1 MLLVGLGFRELSMAP
16 VFLPRV
22 KLMIRNFSIEEAQ
35 EIAKKA
41 MTMSSANEIR
51 ELLKE
56 KSRAVW
62 SEFLGETSM

>member
-1 MLLVGLGFRELSMAP
+1 MTPLYSRAMTKLS
-16 VFLPRV
+16 L
-22 KLMIRNFSIEEAQ
+22 IRNFSIEEAQ

-41 MTMSSANEIR
+41 ITMSSANEIR